1 MNLLKFLWKRLNNE
15 VGGGTGSSSQTS
27 VYTPTPAPAPTTA
40 QSMQDW
46 VANNPAVLAEQMR
59 SSEVQAQNYMDLY
72 NQYALPIAQADYN
85 ANAALYPETAKLQET
100 MAGQAAE
107 GMTSTDMPDWMK
119 KNMQSDYN
127 ANLGTNAGSP
137 IGADYVSR
145 GMQEQLFNQQKYYR
159 DLGLS
164 LAGRQPLSSAQS
176 PNTSSGATDY
186 TSTFTPGS
194 VMNYTQQGYASNSQ
208 AARPIGLSES
218 KSSQSPLWGLL
229 GSNI

>member
-1 MNLLKFLWKRLNNE
+1 MKIFKNLWLKLQSEFGG
-15 VGGGTGSSSQTS
+15 GGGTQSSTS
-27 VYTPTPAPAPTTA
+27 IYTPTPAPAPTTA

-46 VANNPAVLAEQMR
+46 VANNPAVLTEQMR
-59 SSEVQAQNYMDLY
+59 TNQVQAENYMQLY

-107 GMTSTDMPDWMK
+107 GMTATTMPDWMRK
-119 KNMQSDYN
+119 QYQSDMN

-145 GMQEQLFNQQKYYR
+145 GMQSQLFDQQKYYR

-164 LAGRQPLSSAQS
+164 LAGRQPLTAAAS
-176 PNTSSGATDY
+176 PAGTDY
-186 TSTFTPGS
+186 TSSFTPQS
-194 VMNYTQQGYASNSQ
+194 VMNYTQQGYGSETQ
-208 AARPIGLSES
+208 AARPIATT
-218 KSSQSPLWGLL
+218 SSRPGNSPLWGLA
-229 GSNI
+229 GTY